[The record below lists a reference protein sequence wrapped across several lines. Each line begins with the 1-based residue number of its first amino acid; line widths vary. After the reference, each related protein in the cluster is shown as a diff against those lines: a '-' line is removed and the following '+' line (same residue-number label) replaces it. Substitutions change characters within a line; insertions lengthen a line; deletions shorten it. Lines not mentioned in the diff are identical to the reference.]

1 MEPNEIN
8 NFLEKYGLSTY
19 QHRLLFRISM
29 FSYKIF
35 CSDAAPIILINKLKN
50 NHTRNLKY
58 TLRNSNNFIIKK
70 SLSKFGDLTFDYF
83 KTTEIFKSSLK
94 LNDYK
99 LFINNN
105 IHVIFNKFSTSFNNL
120 NLYTQNF
127 DFFLKFNYFLI
138 LYGIIEFIN

>member
-1 MEPNEIN
+1 
-8 NFLEKYGLSTY
+8 
-19 QHRLLFRISM
+19 M

-58 TLRNSNNFIIKK
+58 TLRNNFIIKK

-83 KTTEIFKSSLK
+83 VPKFINYCLADILKSSLK

-99 LFINNN
+99 LFINN
-105 IHVIFNKFSTSFNNL
+105 VIFNKFSTSFNNL
-120 NLYTQNF
+120 NLYIKNV
-127 DFFLKFNYFLI
+127 DFFLK
-138 LYGIIEFIN
+138 